1 MTLAEYIQTVAD
13 RIGIDNADEAI
24 KMVVTNP
31 ALMQVQVPST
41 LVSMTQSRLMT
52 EDEAK
57 INPIV
62 KKHFTATALNS
73 VDTKIKDV
81 LDEFGFDD
89 DIKQSILS
97 EQSTYNRIPML
108 SKAIAEAKE
117 RAISATGGEK
127 KTLVDKINE
136 LQGLLNTEREAR
148 KQDVDKVNSHWKSQ
162 LTDKEL
168 NAIFSGYDYALDLD
182 KDVTISTARNLWE
195 KKLRERGGKYLYTED
210 GIKLVNAEAPDLPFT
225 IDNKS
230 IDMRS
235 FTDSVLAEAKLLKVN
250 KAPGVVTTTAAP
262 VGTPMPAKPA
272 APAAK
277 SQTSKALADF
287 KAGSSLI

>member
-1 MTLAEYIQTVAD
+1 MTIAEFIQTVAD
-13 RIGIDNADEAI
+13 RIGIDNSDEAL
-24 KMVVTNP
+24 KQVVTNP
-31 ALMQVQVPST
+31 ALSQVAVPMS
-41 LVSMTQSRLMT
+41 LVSMTQSKLMT

-57 INPIV
+57 INPVV

-73 VDTKIKDV
+73 VDAKIKDI

-89 DIKQSILS
+89 DTKQTILG

-108 SKAIAEAKE
+108 SRAIAEAKE
-117 RAISATGGEK
+117 KAISATGGEK

-148 KQDVDKVNSHWKSQ
+148 KQDVEKVNLHWKSQ

-168 NAIFSGYDYALDLD
+168 NSMFSGYDYALDLD

-195 KKLRERGGKYLYTED
+195 KKLREKGGKYLYTEE

-225 IDNKS
+225 IDNKT
-230 IDMRS
+230 IDVRS
-235 FTDSVLAEAKLLKVN
+235 FTDNVLADAKLLRVN
-250 KAPGVVTTTAAP
+250 KPAATVSTTLPMQAAQ
-262 VGTPMPAKPA
+262 VGAKPA

-287 KAGSSLI
+287 KAGSTLI

>member
-41 LVSMTQSRLMT
+41 LVSMTQSKLMT

-117 RAISATGGEK
+117 KAISATGGEK
-127 KTLVDKINE
+127 KALVDKINE

-148 KQDVDKVNSHWKSQ
+148 KQDK
-162 LTDKEL
+162 
-168 NAIFSGYDYALDLD
+168 
-182 KDVTISTARNLWE
+182 
-195 KKLRERGGKYLYTED
+195 
-210 GIKLVNAEAPDLPFT
+210 
-225 IDNKS
+225 
-230 IDMRS
+230 
-235 FTDSVLAEAKLLKVN
+235 
-250 KAPGVVTTTAAP
+250 
-262 VGTPMPAKPA
+262 
-272 APAAK
+272 
-277 SQTSKALADF
+277 
-287 KAGSSLI
+287 